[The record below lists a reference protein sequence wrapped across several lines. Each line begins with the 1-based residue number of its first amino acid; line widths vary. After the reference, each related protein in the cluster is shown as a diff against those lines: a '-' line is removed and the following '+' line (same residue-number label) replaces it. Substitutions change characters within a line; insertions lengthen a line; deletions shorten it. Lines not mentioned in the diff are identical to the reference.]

1 MKPVLTPKQ
10 MAALEQKDILGLGVP
25 SVVLMDRAA
34 KAVAQETAAYVRPGG
49 SVLVLCGPGNNGGDG
64 YWAALH
70 LTRMGVKVKVV
81 AFAPSKD
88 DALTGRIALEKLGIA
103 VQEHF
108 DGTEGCDAVI
118 DALFGTGF
126 HGALEGEYLRAAQC
140 VNASGLPVA
149 AVDIPSGV
157 DGATGQIAGEAIRAT
172 CTVTFACQKIGH
184 LIYPGRALCG
194 RIVTADIGIGQPEE
208 AVWEI
213 EPGDIGKN
221 WLAPRP
227 RDGHKGTFGHAA
239 LIVGSRGMAGAAVLA
254 SLGAIKGG
262 AGLVSVG
269 ACETSVAPIV
279 QQNAFEAMAWP
290 LRETEGAI
298 SPENDFDAFLRGK
311 SALGFGCGFGRSD
324 FARQVVKKLVC
335 SDLPMVMDADALF
348 VCENQFGKNCV
359 ITPHPGEMARLCGKQ
374 TAEILAD
381 PIGIARDF
389 AQKHGIVVLLKGAST
404 VIAAPDGRVR
414 INTTGTPAM
423 ATGGSGDVLTGV
435 ITALLAQGLTP
446 FDAASAGACLHGL
459 AGLAAEKTQGEIGVA
474 AREIAQHLGS
484 AFETAK

>member
-1 MKPVLTPKQ
+1 MKPVLTPRQ
-10 MAALEQKDILGLGVP
+10 MTALEQKDILGLGVP

-34 KAVAQETAAYVRPGG
+34 KAVAQETAASVRPGG
-49 SVLVLCGPGNNGGDG
+49 RVLILCGPGNNGGDG

-70 LTRMGVKVKVV
+70 LKRMGMQVKVV
-81 AFAPSKD
+81 AFAPSKG
-88 DALTGRIALEKLGIA
+88 DAWIGRNALEKLGIT
-103 VQEHF
+103 VQPHF
-108 DGTEGCDAVI
+108 DGMEGCDAVI

-126 HGALEGEYLRAAQC
+126 HGALGGEYLRAVQC
-140 VNASGLPVA
+140 VNASGLPVV

-157 DGATGQIAGEAIRAT
+157 DGATGQIAGEAIRAA

-184 LIYPGRALCG
+184 LLYPGRALCG
-194 RIVTADIGIGQPEE
+194 KIVTADIGISQPEE
-208 AVWEI
+208 AAWEI
-213 EPGDIGKN
+213 EPGDIGKY

-254 SLGAIKGG
+254 ALGAIRGG

-269 ACETSVAPIV
+269 ACETSVAPVV

-290 LRETEGAI
+290 FRETEGVI

-324 FARQVVKKLVC
+324 LARQTVKKLVC
-335 SDLPMVMDADALF
+335 SELPMVMDADALF
-348 VCENQFGKNCV
+348 VCENRFGKNCV
-359 ITPHPGEMARLCGKQ
+359 ITPHPGEMARLCGKT
-374 TAEILAD
+374 TAEISAD
-381 PIGIARDF
+381 PIGVARDF
-389 AQKHGIVVLLKGAST
+389 AQQHGIVVLLKGAVT
-404 VIAAPDGRVR
+404 VIAAPDGCVR
-414 INTTGTPAM
+414 LNTVGTPAM

-435 ITALLAQGLTP
+435 ITALLAQGLST

-459 AGLAAEKTQGEIGVA
+459 AGLEAEKAQGEIGTT
-474 AREIAQHLGS
+474 ARDIAHHLGS
-484 AFETAK
+484 AWEQVR